1 LPRFSVVLLVAA
13 AACASPQEP
22 AKPPARDD
30 ARAAPAALGK
40 LPATYQNT
48 PSCPACLALT
58 ITLRPDGAYFA
69 RERVGNSEFY
79 DFGAWKPGGEGIV
92 HLAGGRDAPRRYA
105 VRAGDLLDAQEG
117 TQGGDLKRAA
127 EVEALRGPFRMTGLY
142 NGTTFK
148 ECRTGLAW
156 RLDQTRTADALRED
170 FDRRQV
176 ESVLVAVDGRLEAQA
191 QGRVENLRVLRTAS
205 ILSQRGCPG

>member
-1 LPRFSVVLLVAA
+1 LLRFSVVLALAV

-22 AKPPARDD
+22 AQPSAQGGSR
-30 ARAAPAALGK
+30 AALGK
-40 LPATYQNT
+40 LPATYQNA

-79 DFGAWKPGGEGIV
+79 DFGAWHSRGEGIV
-92 HLAGGRDAPRRYA
+92 QLAGGRDAPRRYA

-117 TQGGDLKRAA
+117 TQGGDLKRVA
-127 EVEALRGPFRMTGLY
+127 EVEALRGPFRMVGLY
-142 NGTTFK
+142 DGAVFK

-156 RLDQTRTADALRED
+156 GLDQTRTADALREE
-170 FDRRQV
+170 FDRRQIP
-176 ESVLVAVDGRLEAQA
+176 SVLVALDARLEAK
-191 QGRVENLRVLRTAS
+191 GRVENLRVLRTAS
-205 ILSQRGCPG
+205 ILTQRGCPG

>member
-1 LPRFSVVLLVAA
+1 MRRFSVAFVLAA

-22 AKPPARDD
+22 AKPPAP
-30 ARAAPAALGK
+30 AEPRAVLGK

-58 ITLRPDGAYFA
+58 ITLRPDGAYLA

-79 DFGAWKPGGEGIV
+79 DFGAWQRRGEGIV

-105 VRAGDLLDAQEG
+105 VRAGDMLDAQEG
-117 TQGGDLKRAA
+117 TQGGDLKRVA
-127 EVEALRGPFRMTGLY
+127 EVETLRGPFRMTGLY
-142 NGTTFK
+142 DGATFK

-156 RLDQTRTADALRED
+156 RLDETRSADALREE

-176 ESVLVAVDGRLEAQA
+176 AAVLVAVDGRLEAK
-191 QGRVENLRVLRTAS
+191 GRAENLRVLRTAS
-205 ILSQRGCPG
+205 ILTQSGCPG